1 LKQVAW
7 YSQTWNW
14 FNGAWH
20 EGNPPIMGPRSHAAW
35 LGSSVF
41 DGARIFEG
49 VMPDIDRHCERV
61 NRSAL
66 TIGLKPTMDPQA
78 IADLVRE
85 GAKKFAPG
93 TALYVKPMYWGE
105 AEGLFT
111 ISPDPEST
119 QFCLSLFEA
128 PMPVPG
134 GLSVMKSSF
143 RRPTL
148 DSMPTDSKA
157 GCLYPN
163 NARVVREAKEKGFD
177 NALVCDALG
186 NIAETGTS
194 NIFMAKDGVVHT
206 PAPNGTFLN
215 GITRQRVIQLL
226 RDNGASV
233 VESTLRYEDFTSADE
248 IFISGNYAKV
258 MPVLRIDGREL
269 QPGPFYR
276 KARELYWAFAHDRG
290 VSRAA

>member
-7 YSQTWNW
+7 YSHTWNW

-105 AEGLFT
+105 AEGLYT
-111 ISPDPEST
+111 IAPDPEST

-163 NARVVREAKEKGFD
+163 NARVIREAKEKGFD

-233 VESTLRYEDFTSADE
+233 VESTLRYEDFANADE

-276 KARELYWAFAHDRG
+276 KARELYWAFAHDKG

>member
-1 LKQVAW
+1 MAW

-20 EGNPPIMGPRSHAAW
+20 EGNPPLIGPRSHAAW

-78 IADLVRE
+78 IVDLVRE

-93 TALYVKPMYWGE
+93 AALYVKPMYWGE
-105 AEGLFT
+105 AEGLYT
-111 ISPDPEST
+111 IAPDPEST

-148 DSMPTDSKA
+148 ESMPTDSKA

-163 NARVVREAKEKGFD
+163 NARVIREAKDKGFD

-194 NIFMAKDGVVHT
+194 NVFMAKDGVVHT
-206 PAPNGTFLN
+206 PAANGTFLN

-226 RDNGASV
+226 RNNGASV
-233 VESTLRYEDFTSADE
+233 VESTLRYEDFTNADE

-258 MPVLRIDGREL
+258 MPGLRIDSREL
-269 QPGPFYR
+269 KPGPFYR
-276 KARELYWAFAHDRG
+276 KARELYWAFAHDKG

>member
-1 LKQVAW
+1 MGHVAW
-7 YSQTWNW
+7 YSHTWNW

-20 EGNPPIMGPRSHAAW
+20 EGNPPLIGPRSHVSW

-41 DGARIFEG
+41 DDARVFEG
-49 VMPDIDRHCERV
+49 VAPDLDRHCERV

-66 TIGLKPTMDPQA
+66 TIGLKPTMDA
-78 IADLVRE
+78 AVIMDLVRE
-85 GAKKFAPG
+85 GVKKFSPG

-105 AEGLFT
+105 AEGLAT

-134 GLSVMKSSF
+134 GMSLMKSSF

-148 DSMPTDSKA
+148 ESMPTDAKA
-157 GCLYPN
+157 GALYPN
-163 NARVVREAKEKGFD
+163 NARVLREAKEKGFD

-194 NIFMAKDGVVHT
+194 NVFMARDGVVHT

-215 GITRQRVIQLL
+215 GITRQRVIGLL
-226 RDNGASV
+226 RDNGV
-233 VESTLRYEDFTSADE
+233 TVLESTLRYEDFQEADE
-248 IFISGNYAKV
+248 IFISGNYSKV
-258 MPVLRIDGREL
+258 MPVLRIDSREL

-276 KARELYWAFAHDRG
+276 KARELYWAFAHDKG
-290 VSRAA
+290 VSKAA

>member
-1 LKQVAW
+1 MLHVAW

-20 EGNPPIMGPRSHAAW
+20 EGNPPLIGPRSHAAW

-41 DGARIFEG
+41 DGARVFEG

-61 NRSAL
+61 NRSAA
-66 TIGLKPTMDPQA
+66 TIGLQATMDPQA
-78 IADLVRE
+78 IVELVRE
-85 GAKKFAPG
+85 GAKKFSPG

-105 AEGLFT
+105 AEGLAT
-111 ISPDPEST
+111 IAPDPDST

-148 DSMPTDSKA
+148 ESMPTDSKA

-163 NARVVREAKEKGFD
+163 NARVIREAKEKGFD

-186 NIAETGTS
+186 NVAETGTS
-194 NIFMAKDGVVHT
+194 NVFMAKDGVVYT
-206 PAPNGTFLN
+206 PHPNGTFLN
-215 GITRQRVIQLL
+215 GITRQRVIALL
-226 RDNGASV
+226 RGEGV
-233 VESTLRYEDFTSADE
+233 TVIETTLRYEDFTAADE
-248 IFISGNYAKV
+248 IFISGNYSKV
-258 MPVLRIDGREL
+258 MPVLRIDSRPL

-276 KARELYWAFAHDRG
+276 KARDLYWAFAHDKG
-290 VSRAA
+290 AGGEV